1 MLGFARMGPQE
12 GRAAMSETR
21 FPGHFPRL
29 FVFRFLGRF
38 LRRFAGRFP
47 GRPPFVA
54 GLFALILAPG
64 GALALAETAPL
75 SDCDRLA
82 GFRAL
87 PRLPDAPGVY
97 AIRYPDAAVA
107 ACEEARRASPGD
119 PFLSVLLAR
128 ARVAAKP
135 EDSSVLELLDTA
147 TEAFP
152 ALVAAE
158 IGRLY
163 ETGRAGLPTGDR
175 QARGFYRQACDLAPD
190 PLSRP
195 GCTRLGVMMI
205 EGRGGPTD
213 LETGFRLLG
222 ALCGEG
228 WGAACTQ
235 LAFQTDLRGIGD
247 FDTLPERI
255 AALFEAG
262 CAAGDLL
269 GCSQL
274 GFRLELGD
282 GVAHDP
288 ARAQALYRDACDGG
302 EPQGCSYLGEIY
314 RSGLGVPPDMV
325 EATRL
330 FAMGCDGND
339 PYACVTLGDI
349 LSDGRGV
356 PVDLRRAL
364 SVLEHACWLGDPEGC
379 DKADELR

>member
-1 MLGFARMGPQE
+1 
-12 GRAAMSETR
+12 MSETR
-21 FPGHFPRL
+21 FSGVAL
-29 FVFRFLGRF
+29 L
-38 LRRFAGRFP
+38 L
-47 GRPPFVA
+47 A
-54 GLFALILAPG
+54 GLCAVTLAPG
-64 GALALAETAPL
+64 TALALVDGPPPV

-82 GFRAL
+82 GFRGL
-87 PRLPDAPGVY
+87 PRLPDAPGTY
-97 AIRYPDAAVA
+97 AIRYPEAAVA
-107 ACEEARRASPGD
+107 ACEDALQAAPGD

-128 ARVAAKP
+128 ARVARAR
-135 EDSSVLELLDTA
+135 DDRRALDLLNGARDA
-147 TEAFP
+147 LP
-152 ALVAAE
+152 ALVSGE

-163 ETGRAGLPTGDR
+163 ETGRAGLRTADR
-175 QARGFYRQACDLAPD
+175 QARSLYQEACDLAPD
-190 PLSRP
+190 PQSRP

-205 EGRGGPTD
+205 EGRGGATD
-213 LETGFRLLG
+213 LETGFGMLER
-222 ALCGEG
+222 LCGAG

-247 FDTLPERI
+247 MDTLSTRV
-255 AALFEAG
+255 AALFETG

-269 GCSQL
+269 SCSQF
-274 GFRLELGD
+274 GFRLELGE

-288 ARAQALYRDACDGG
+288 ARAQALYREACEGG

-314 RSGLGVPPDMV
+314 RSGLGVQPDMV

-356 PVDLRRAL
+356 PVDLPRAR

-379 DKADELR
+379 DKADSLR